1 VELKDY
7 NACVKLYADNVYRFI
22 VKQLRDKDAAR
33 DVVQDSFEKL
43 WRSIDV
49 VPAEKAKTW
58 LFTTAYRG
66 MIDYTRKQSRQ
77 TRMEPQHEDL
87 HTHTSG
93 YSDLKEVLNE
103 GLSQLPEIQ
112 KTVILLRDYEG
123 YDYEE
128 IGNITGLSESQV
140 KVYIFRARTFLK
152 NYIGRMEVVI

>member
-7 NACVKLYADNVYRFI
+7 NACVKQYADNVYRFI
-22 VKQLRDKDAAR
+22 IKHLKDKEAAQ

-43 WRSIDV
+43 WRNIDA

-77 TRMEPQHEDL
+77 VKIEDQHEGAHL
-87 HTHTSG
+87 HHES
-93 YSDLKEVLNE
+93 YSDLKEVLNI
-103 GLSQLPEIQ
+103 GLSKLPEIQ
-112 KTVILLRDYEG
+112 KTVLLLRDYEG
-123 YDYEE
+123 YDYAE
-128 IGNITGLSESQV
+128 IGQISGLSESQV

-152 NYIGRMEVVI
+152 NFIGKMEVVL

>member
-7 NACVKLYADNVYRFI
+7 NACVKQYADNVYRFI
-22 VKQLRDKDAAR
+22 MKHLRDKDTAR

-43 WRSIDV
+43 WRNIDA
-49 VPAEKAKTW
+49 VPVEKAKTW

-77 TRMEPQHEDL
+77 TRMEEHHEEL
-87 HTHTSG
+87 HKHSSH

-103 GLSQLPEIQ
+103 GLSKLPEIQ
-112 KTVILLRDYEG
+112 KTVLLLRDYEG
-123 YDYEE
+123 YDYNE
-128 IGNITGLSESQV
+128 IGNITGLGESQV

-152 NYIGRMEVVI
+152 TYIGRMEAVI